1 LSKITR
7 KTSHRPSVIRIQG
20 ARTHNLQDI
29 SVAIPLASLTV
40 ITGVSG
46 SGKSSL
52 AFDTLYAEGQ
62 RRYAES
68 LSTYARQ
75 FLERLDRPDVDS
87 IEPVPPAIA
96 LEQKNGVRNAR
107 STVGTQT
114 EIHDSLRLLFAHG
127 GTTFCPDCGEAA
139 VPGGVDRAVEELCAA
154 EDGARATLVAP
165 VAWRDAAASRSPAK
179 TRARKRRPEQEAS
192 RLAELRRAGFFRAVS
207 PEGETVEIGDSVES
221 LLDPEGRLAIVVGRF
236 VVSAAARPEI
246 ASAVETAFA
255 LSGSLQARMDGRVR
269 TFRRGLHCPRCGRE
283 FRDPT
288 PSLFAF
294 NSPLGACEACQGFGR
309 VIGVDLDKVI
319 PDRERTLSERPVAP
333 WNTPAYES
341 AYRDLFRACRR
352 YSVRTDVPIDRLSA
366 HERDVL
372 IDGRG
377 DFYGVRGFFDW
388 LETKRYKIHV
398 RVLLARYRAYTLCE
412 SCRGAR
418 LTPAALGVRFRGK
431 TITELSDL
439 SLSELQRFLET
450 LSLTPAEAERLASV
464 MAELSARVRY
474 MNDVG
479 LDYLTLSRPARTLSG
494 GEAQRIGLA
503 SALGGSLTGTLY
515 VLDEPTIGLHAAD
528 TRRLLSILRRL
539 ADRGNTVVVVEHDP
553 EAIESADHVID
564 LGPGAG
570 SLGGRLL
577 FEGTPR
583 ALARV
588 KDSATGEL
596 LRRRQGKPEAATEEA
611 EDPGAPAASRRGG
624 VVPAR
629 RASMVVPARR
639 ASMVVPFRPRTEGA
653 VTIVGARQNNLQN
666 LTVRIPLGR
675 LISVAGVS
683 GSGKSTLVRDIL
695 HHAYARRVKG
705 ATQFDVGAHDRI
717 DGLEAIS
724 DILFVD
730 QAPLGRSARSNPVT
744 YTKAWDEIRQ
754 LFAKSS
760 RATARGITARDF
772 SFNSVGGRCEACRG
786 TGWQT
791 IDMQFLADVTVR
803 CDVCDGRRFQPRVLG
818 VRLRGKNIDD
828 ILDLTIDD
836 AAAFFATEERIV
848 RKLEPLREVGLGY
861 MRLGQP
867 TATLSGGEAQR
878 LRLAAFL
885 GIRTASSRGALFLFD
900 EPTTG
905 LHAKDVDRLLGTLRR
920 LIARGHSVLAIEHH
934 LGFLDASDW
943 ILELGPGGGSAG
955 GRLVAEGTPAD
966 LAANPKS
973 LTGRFLA
980 ELRAPESAGTPAGAP
995 GRIDESSDRRR

>member
-1 LSKITR
+1 MKKRHPLR
-7 KTSHRPSVIRIQG
+7 AAPIRIRG
-20 ARTHNLQDI
+20 ARTHNLKDI
-29 SVAIPLASLTV
+29 SVAIPIGRLTV
-40 ITGVSG
+40 VTGVSG

-127 GTTFCPDCGEAA
+127 GTTFCPDCGLAA

-154 EDGARATLVAP
+154 EGGVRATLVAP
-165 VAWRDAAASRSPAK
+165 VRWSEPPPAGNFRRRRPRQDAA
-179 TRARKRRPEQEAS
+179 
-192 RLAELRRAGFFRAVS
+192 RLAELKRAGFFRAVT
-207 PEGETVEIGDSVES
+207 PEGETVEIAEDVTP
-221 LLDPEGRLAIVVGRF
+221 LLDAGGLLRIVVGRF
-236 VVSAAARPEI
+236 VIGEPSRPEI
-246 ASAVETAFA
+246 ASAAETAFA
-255 LSGSLQARMDGRVR
+255 LAGTLEARLDERVR
-269 TFRRGLHCPRCGRE
+269 TFRRGLHCSGCARE

-288 PSLFAF
+288 PPLFAF
-294 NSPLGACEACQGFGR
+294 NSPLGACQACQGFGR
-309 VIGVDLDKVI
+309 VIGVDLEKVI
-319 PDRERTLSERPVAP
+319 PDRSLTLSERPVAP

-341 AYRDLFRACRR
+341 AYADLFRAARR
-352 YSVRTDVPIDRLSA
+352 YSVRTDVPVARLSA
-366 HERDVL
+366 HEREVL
-372 IDGRG
+372 MQGRG

-398 RVLLARYRAYTLCE
+398 RVLLARYRAYTPCDA
-412 SCRGAR
+412 CRGAR
-418 LTPAALGVRFRGK
+418 LCPAALWVRFRSR
-431 TITELSDL
+431 TIAELADL
-439 SLSELQRFLET
+439 SLSDLQRFFQELQ
-450 LSLTPAEAERLASV
+450 LSPAEQARLGSVVAELAS
-464 MAELSARVRY
+464 RVRY

-503 SALGGSLTGTLY
+503 SALGGALTGTLY

-528 TRRLLSILRRL
+528 TRRLLGILRRL

-570 SLGGRLL
+570 SLGGRVL
-577 FEGTPR
+577 FEGTPS

-588 KDSATGEL
+588 KGSATGEL
-596 LRRRQGKPEAATEEA
+596 LRRRLRT
-611 EDPGAPAASRRGG
+611 PGSGLRTPDSPPGDERASRR
-624 VVPAR
+624 
-629 RASMVVPARR
+629 
-639 ASMVVPFRPRTEGA
+639 VVPFRRAEGA
-653 VTIVGARQNNLQN
+653 ITIVGARQHNLKN
-666 LTVRIPLGR
+666 LTARFPLGR
-675 LISVAGVS
+675 LVAVAGVS

-695 HHAYARRVKG
+695 HNAYARRVKG
-705 ATQFDVGAHDRI
+705 AAQFDIGEHDRI
-717 DGLEAIS
+717 DGLDGIA
-724 DILFVD
+724 DLLLVD
-730 QAPLGRSARSNPVT
+730 QSPLGRSARSNPVT

-754 LFAKSS
+754 LFARSA
-760 RATARGITARDF
+760 RAVSGAITARDF
-772 SFNSVGGRCEACRG
+772 SFNSPGGRCEACKG

-803 CDVCDGRRFQPRVLG
+803 CDSCDGRRFQARILS
-818 VRLRGKNIDD
+818 VRLRGRNIDEV
-828 ILDLTIDD
+828 LEMTVED
-836 AAAFFATEERIV
+836 AAAFFAEEEKIV
-848 RKLEPLREVGLGY
+848 RRLEPLREAGLGY

-885 GIRTASSRGALFLFD
+885 GIRPAASRGALFLFD

-905 LHAKDVDRLLGTLRR
+905 LHAQDVDRLLETLRR
-920 LIARGHSVLAIEHH
+920 LISRGHSVLAVEHH

-943 ILELGPGGGSAG
+943 IVELGPGGGERG
-955 GRLVAEGTPAD
+955 GRIVAEGTPDD
-966 LAANPKS
+966 LKANPRS
-973 LTGRFLA
+973 LTGRYLA
-980 ELRAPESAGTPAGAP
+980 DPRAAGGQIT
-995 GRIDESSDRRR
+995 RRETAQPL

>member
-1 LSKITR
+1 MKKR
-7 KTSHRPSVIRIQG
+7 RPIQPAPIRILG
-20 ARTHNLQDI
+20 ARTHNLQNV
-29 SVAIPLASLTV
+29 SVAIPIGRLTV
-40 ITGVSG
+40 VTGVSG

-127 GTTFCPDCGEAA
+127 GTTFCPDCGAAA
-139 VPGGVDRAVEELCAA
+139 VPGGVDRAVEELCAS

-165 VAWRDAAASRSPAK
+165 VSWTEPAPSRGSRRK
-179 TRARKRRPEQEAS
+179 RARQDSGRLEELKRS
-192 RLAELRRAGFFRAVS
+192 GFFRAVS
-207 PEGETVEIGDSVES
+207 PDGETVEIGEEVAS
-221 LLDPEGRLAIVVGRF
+221 LLHEGGLLRIVVGRF
-236 VVSAAARPEI
+236 VIGEPSRPEI
-246 ASAVETAFA
+246 ASAAETAFA
-255 LSGSLQARMDGRVR
+255 LAGTLEARIEDRVR

-288 PSLFAF
+288 PPLFAF
-294 NSPLGACEACQGFGR
+294 NSPLGACPACQGFGR
-309 VIGVDLDKVI
+309 VIGVDLDKVL
-319 PDRERTLSERPVAP
+319 PDRTLTLSERPVAP

-341 AYRDLFRACRR
+341 AYGDLFRAARR
-352 YSVRTDVPIDRLSA
+352 YSVRTDVPVERLSA
-366 HERDVL
+366 HEREVL
-372 IDGRG
+372 IQGRG
-377 DFYGVRGFFDW
+377 DFYGVKGFFDW

-398 RVLLARYRAYTLCE
+398 RVLLARYRAYTPCDA
-412 SCRGAR
+412 CRGAR
-418 LTPAALGVRFRGK
+418 LCPAALWVRFRDR
-431 TITELSDL
+431 TIAELADL
-439 SLSELQRFLET
+439 SLRDLQRFLRELE
-450 LSLTPAEAERLASV
+450 LSSSEQARLGSV
-464 MAELSARVRY
+464 LAELESRVRY

-528 TRRLLSILRRL
+528 TRRLLGILRRL

-570 SLGGRLL
+570 SLGGRVL

-596 LRRRQGKPEAATEEA
+596 LRRRSRPP
-611 EDPGAPAASRRGG
+611 DDAPAGGGGRAPGSRR
-624 VVPAR
+624 VSRLLPFR
-629 RASMVVPARR
+629 RA
-639 ASMVVPFRPRTEGA
+639 EGA
-653 VTIVGARQNNLQN
+653 ITIVGARQHNLKDVS
-666 LTVRIPLGR
+666 VRFPLGR
-675 LISVAGVS
+675 LVSVAGVS
-683 GSGKSTLVRDIL
+683 GSGKSTLVREIL
-695 HHAYARRVKG
+695 HNAYARRVKG
-705 ATQFDVGAHDRI
+705 AVQFDVGEHDRI
-717 DGLEAIS
+717 DGLDAIA
-724 DILFVD
+724 DLLLVD
-730 QAPLGRSARSNPVT
+730 QSPLGRSARSNPVT

-754 LFAKSS
+754 LFARSA
-760 RATARGITARDF
+760 RAVSRGITARDF
-772 SFNSVGGRCEACRG
+772 SFNSPGGRCEACRG

-803 CDVCDGRRFQPRVLG
+803 CEVCDGRRFQARILS
-818 VRLRGKNIDD
+818 VRLRGRNIDEV
-828 ILDLTIDD
+828 LEMTVED
-836 AAAFFATEERIV
+836 AAAFFAAEEKIV
-848 RKLEPLREVGLGY
+848 RRLEPLREAGLSY
-861 MRLGQP
+861 VRLGQP

-885 GIRTASSRGALFLFD
+885 GIRPASTRGALFVFD

-905 LHAKDVDRLLGTLRR
+905 LHARDVDRLLETLRR
-920 LIARGHSVLAIEHH
+920 LISRGHSVLAVEHH
-934 LGFLDASDW
+934 LGFLEASDW
-943 ILELGPGGGSAG
+943 IVELGPGGGEDG
-955 GRLVAEGTPAD
+955 GRLVTEGTPDD
-966 LAANPKS
+966 LKANPRS
-973 LTGRFLA
+973 LTGRYLA
-980 ELRAPESAGTPAGAP
+980 DPRAAGAW
-995 GRIDESSDRRR
+995 IARRETAQPL